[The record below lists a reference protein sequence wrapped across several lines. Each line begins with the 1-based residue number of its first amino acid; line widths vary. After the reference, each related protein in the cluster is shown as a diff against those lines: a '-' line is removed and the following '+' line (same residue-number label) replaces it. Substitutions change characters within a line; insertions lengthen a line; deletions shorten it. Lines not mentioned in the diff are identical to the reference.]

1 MHELNVHK
9 IGGSCLR
16 SRSDF
21 DLIAEK
27 LSSFSGKQVL
37 VVSALWGVTDRL
49 IRAVNEPHYA
59 NKLVEDLRTQHL
71 RISPDI
77 SESSWNSLFEKVLSG
92 ISRDLVLLSTKP
104 NQIQARNRILASGER
119 LSAIVVANNL
129 TNSNLPSIPVGA
141 EDVGLKIQGH
151 GAMKR
156 VNLESSKLH
165 LNLSKD
171 SPIPVLTGWFGEG
184 EDGEITLLSRG
195 GSDHS
200 ASSIA
205 KLISADRV
213 ILWKDIKGI
222 QSLNPRWGIPT
233 NTIPYLGYNEA
244 ITLAMY
250 GGASV
255 IHPFSIEP
263 LISSGIPMEVRC
275 IFAPHT
281 PETTTYIGPDIITQD
296 SNLKAIGCKPGISVI
311 KCHAPINSK
320 ILSMLEQIDITMW
333 SIQTKGNFAYIV
345 LSSSHMESI
354 YPHVDSVD
362 VNHFT
367 ALISFVGTI
376 PSLSEFN
383 ENGDWHKFSKSKNG
397 GLFAVNTDNLE
408 YLLRKLSANL
418 ELSC

>member
-1 MHELNVHK
+1 ME
-9 IGGSCLR
+9 
-16 SRSDF
+16 F
-21 DLIAEK
+21 
-27 LSSFSGKQVL
+27 
-37 VVSALWGVTDRL
+37 T
-49 IRAVNEPHYA
+49 
-59 NKLVEDLRTQHL
+59 
-71 RISPDI
+71 
-77 SESSWNSLFEKVLSG
+77 FEKVLSG

-255 IHPFSIEP
+255 IHPFFYRTAHIKRHSYGSAVHFRTP
-263 LISSGIPMEVRC
+263 HPRNNNVYWTRYYYSGFESQSDWLQAWYQRNQMSR
-275 IFAPHT
+275 
-281 PETTTYIGPDIITQD
+281 
-296 SNLKAIGCKPGISVI
+296 
-311 KCHAPINSK
+311 
-320 ILSMLEQIDITMW
+320 
-333 SIQTKGNFAYIV
+333 
-345 LSSSHMESI
+345 SH
-354 YPHVDSVD
+354 
-362 VNHFT
+362 
-367 ALISFVGTI
+367 
-376 PSLSEFN
+376 
-383 ENGDWHKFSKSKNG
+383 K
-397 GLFAVNTDNLE
+397 
-408 YLLRKLSANL
+408 
-418 ELSC
+418 

>member
-27 LSSFSGKQVL
+27 LSTFPGKQVL

-59 NKLVEDLRTQHL
+59 NKLVEDLKTQHL

-77 SESSWNSLFEKVLSG
+77 PKSPWNPLFEKVLSG

-104 NQIQARNRILASGER
+104 NQVQARNRILASGER

-129 TNSNLPSIPVGA
+129 TNSDLVSIPVGA

-156 VNLESSKLH
+156 VNLESSKLY
-165 LNLSKD
+165 LNLSEE

-184 EDGEITLLSRG
+184 EDGDITLLSRG

-205 KLISADRV
+205 KLIGADRV
-213 ILWKDIKGI
+213 ILWKDIQGI

-281 PETTTYIGPDIITQD
+281 PETTTYIGPDIITQS
-296 SNLKAIGCKPGISVI
+296 SNLKAIGCKPGVSVI
-311 KCHAPINSK
+311 KCHAPINSQ
-320 ILSMLEQIDITMW
+320 IVSMLEQIDITMW
-333 SIQTKGNFAYIV
+333 SIQTKGNFAHII
-345 LSSSHMESI
+345 LSSSHLDSI
-354 YPHVDSVD
+354 LPHVDSVELS
-362 VNHFT
+362 HFT
-367 ALISFVGTI
+367 ALISFVGTM
-376 PSLSEFN
+376 PSLGGLEEDVSWN
-383 ENGDWHKFSKSKNG
+383 EFSKSKNG
-397 GLFAVNTDNLE
+397 GLFAVNTENLE
-408 YLLRKLSANL
+408 DLLRKLSAKL